1 MSPKEFLEQAF
12 ALESEARLLQQKAN
26 ALDKYL
32 SEIEELLPDPN
43 EAERIKNQI
52 TKYRADAGDCLAEMV
67 KKWSM
72 IEQVI
77 SEIEDKDI
85 RRVLARRYLCFQP
98 WESKFDKST
107 GTIVEGIAASMSYSV
122 RHVMRFHKEGLEL
135 VGKILQENKT
145 CQ

>member
-1 MSPKEFLEQAF
+1 MTAKEFLEQAF
-12 ALESEARLLQQKAN
+12 ALETEARLLLQKAN

-32 SEIEELLPDPN
+32 SDIEELLPDPN
-43 EAERIKNQI
+43 EAEKIKNQI

-67 KKWSM
+67 KKWA
-72 IEQVI
+72 IVEQVI
-77 SEIEDKDI
+77 SEIENKDI

-107 GTIVEGIAASMSYSV
+107 GTTIEGIAASMNYSV
-122 RHVMRFHKEGLEL
+122 RHVLRFHKEGLEL
-135 VGKILQENKT
+135 VEVILEETKR